1 MLARSKKISFPS
13 MITNSDTSKHPPK
26 KFANG
31 NVWRRLNTKLLW
43 FIAAS
48 YNDVSSYVYANL
60 IFCEKYVMPK

>member
-1 MLARSKKISFPS
+1 

-31 NVWRRLNTKLLW
+31 NVWRRLNTELLW

-48 YNDVSSYVYANL
+48 YNGVSSYIYANL
-60 IFCEKYVMPK
+60 IVRDIFHILSYWNINQGWYI